1 MAAGDDL
8 QFSGLCLLFLGL
20 CGNRAT
26 LRSDAVLCH
35 RTKGV
40 LVAVRT
46 VDLRGRVV
54 KKGREWMVKKI
65 CGFSAK
71 RSIATRF
78 NRRRTPC
85 LPRQKEK
92 FSIVEIILP
101 NIIAVS
107 PSQVQKKRSST
118 KQFTTPLPS
127 MEYRIIHACGNNYE
141 ICWTRT
147 RRGLD
152 RVDFSSN
159 IFRGVLPWGRRFN
172 QGQQYSIHHAD
183 RGEVS
188 WLLSAFRWPT
198 HHMPS

>member
-1 MAAGDDL
+1 MECSIQPDSSSIA
-8 QFSGLCLLFLGL
+8 S
-20 CGNRAT
+20 R
-26 LRSDAVLCH
+26 
-35 RTKGV
+35 
-40 LVAVRT
+40 
-46 VDLRGRVV
+46 
-54 KKGREWMVKKI
+54 WMVKKI

-127 MEYRIIHACGNNYE
+127 MEYRIIHTCGNNYE

-152 RVDFSSN
+152 RVDFYLKYLSW
-159 IFRGVLPWGRRFN
+159 RL
-172 QGQQYSIHHAD
+172 A
-183 RGEVS
+183 RGEVVQPETAVFHS
-188 WLLSAFRWPT
+188 SCRPRGSLMPPFRLAVADPP
-198 HHMPS
+198 HA